1 MCATGRSGD
10 AMLADMPADLIR
22 SGLLSDVAQYAYA
35 AAVPRALASSSSP
48 GHARWTSPVSRSGPG
63 TTCARLS
70 SVSPTCAPSWESCWP
85 TSPTW
90 SVPGC
95 WSRARTSRISAPPGT
110 DTGLP
115 SHRTTRRAHSWAS
128 PSSATTT
135 SSSRSKPSPR
145 SAAEERC
152 HRSGI
157 AGRSVGSV
165 TGSGLQHRRVLG
177 ASSPRC
183 RGSMHRGPDD
193 MRNDDASSQQG
204 GGGLTGRNGRRLSPG
219 IGNTAGV
226 SRVESSRRK
235 FLDLKLRKP
244 HTGP

>member
-10 AMLADMPADLIR
+10 AVLADMPADLIR

-70 SVSPTCAPSWESCWP
+70 SVSPTCAPSWESCRP

-152 HRSGI
+152 HRSPHRRPQRRLGHW
-157 AGRSVGSV
+157 VGSA
-165 TGSGLQHRRVLG
+165 TSSGAWRILTPVQGV
-177 ASSPRC
+177 
-183 RGSMHRGPDD
+183 
-193 MRNDDASSQQG
+193 DASRARG
-204 GGGLTGRNGRRLSPG
+204 Y
-219 IGNTAGV
+219 A
-226 SRVESSRRK
+226 
-235 FLDLKLRKP
+235 
-244 HTGP
+244 